1 MDNESMERP
10 YVIKP
15 GFSLV
20 KYGNVLAFNFNLE
33 FAQRFKNVLADYH
46 KNFGLK
52 EPLLPFFTE
61 LCFHLDLPAG
71 VETDNPLFVIERF
84 DHVFSVSCDKK
95 FAISLNDTLNQF
107 LIEKR
112 VSTALF
118 CFAKQLEGCLFP
130 KFEGRAN
137 QDDDNNEF

>member
-1 MDNESMERP
+1 MDNDSLELP
-10 YVIKP
+10 YGIKP

-33 FAQRFKNVLADYH
+33 FAQRFKNILADYH

-52 EPLLPFFTE
+52 KPLLPFFTE
-61 LCFHLDLPAG
+61 LCYRLDLPAG
-71 VETDNPLFVIERF
+71 AEADNPLFVIERF

-95 FAISLNDTLNQF
+95 FAVSLNEILSQF

-118 CFAKQLEGCLFP
+118 CFAKQLEGCLMP
-130 KFEGRAN
+130 KFEGHSR
-137 QDDDNNEF
+137 QDDGDNEF